1 MPAAALAVEQGVI
14 GDWAAD
20 GSKNVAVPDSAAA
33 NASGA
38 GRRVPRARRRG
49 VPGERRHAHR
59 PARGPRDVGRPE
71 CDVCV
76 VGAGGGGLNA
86 AARAAELGADVICV
100 EALGLHGGN
109 AQSAGMCGILGGYSG
124 QNKKHFA
131 FPSYPFDA
139 QALTDWANG
148 RVPLRGRPETH
159 LQDCQRRRQKPGLD
173 GRLRRAL
180 AFGRGAGVRGAEE
193 RHARP
198 PRAEDEGRHRRH
210 VRLRSE
216 KRRALQ
222 VPVPGNG
229 AGARRFGAHR
239 GPGGARGFRPR
250 GVHPRQGRRH
260 PDGRRLLQQQG
271 AAGEVHPH
279 GGHGLRVK
287 LPGGRRNGRVLPH
300 GPGRGRR
307 RVGVQQLGQLR
318 RRR

>member
-1 MPAAALAVEQGVI
+1 MRRVRGGRGRRRAERGRACGR
-14 GDWAAD
+14 
-20 GSKNVAVPDSAAA
+20 
-33 NASGA
+33 A
-38 GRRVPRARRRG
+38 GRRRHLRGGAGFARRQRTVRG
-49 VPGERRHAHR
+49 HVRHPGR
-59 PARGPRDVGRPE
+59 VFRPE
-71 CDVCV
+71 QE
-76 VGAGGGGLNA
+76 ALRLPQLPLR
-86 AARAAELGADVICV
+86 RAGADR
-100 EALGLHGGN
+100 LGH
-109 AQSAGMCGILGGYSG
+109 
-124 QNKKHFA
+124 
-131 FPSYPFDA
+131 
-139 QALTDWANG
+139 G
-148 RVPLRGRPETH
+148 RVPLRGRPEAH
-159 LQDCQRRRQKPGLD
+159 LQDRQRRRQKPGLD

-210 VRLRSE
+210 VRLRTE

-250 GVHPRQGRRH
+250 GVHPRQGCRH

-307 RVGVQQLGQLR
+307 RVGVQQLG
-318 RRR
+318 